1 MSETD
6 PLRQNSVVSTAL
18 RRPITML
25 MMFASVMVLGV
36 IAVLNIPLELIPS
49 GMAAPFLSVE
59 VPYANATAQD
69 VEDKIT
75 RLLEAELATTP
86 KLDQISATSSS
97 SRARV
102 NMSFD
107 QDTDM
112 DVAYREVR
120 DRIARVRPDLPED
133 VKQVDIQK
141 HSADNIA
148 LAFYGVNWDEGLD
161 NANDIIDRHLMRR
174 LERIE
179 GVGMVNAWG
188 KADREIRIEV
198 DRELAEAANLNIFEI
213 AQTLSSSHFNL
224 ASGTLEEAESTYLLR
239 SMAEYQSLEELEE
252 VVVGPND
259 LRLADVAQV
268 LYEYPEQD
276 RFDRYNGRESMALF
290 VIKEAQANTVE
301 VSERVKAEI
310 EEAMKDPALEPF
322 EIMPIFV
329 QGNTIVTG
337 LTQVVESGLQGGVLA
352 LFVLLFFLRRLRL
365 TVVIALAI
373 PLSMFMSLPFMY
385 FSGQTINLVSLIGLM
400 ICIGLVVDN
409 SVVVAENIARYRSRG
424 VSRFAAALH
433 GTSEVALPITLATA
447 TTMVVFLPAALLS
460 SGSMQFLMIRMVTPV
475 CVSLLAS
482 LFVALVLIPMAAA
495 FVLDRELFADAPPG
509 SFRARL
515 LVIDQWWKARLSW
528 IYERTFGRVAE
539 LYGRLLRLSLRR
551 RVDVVLIGLMAMA
564 SLAIPA
570 NPETGVR
577 FVGEQNMGGRQV
589 RVTYTMPQD
598 VTLDESDVFVR
609 ELEQWFAANR
619 TDWRVDGEF
628 IQVEPGFINIQ
639 FFFAPPQDSDPPY
652 RETGKS
658 IYEQMPEPPGWTKRS
673 EFSESD
679 GGSNMTFPVFIY
691 GDDHRTVQNVK
702 TRLSLELAEVEGVIS
717 VLGKSRDDTQRDELA
732 LSLDPVMSQRL
743 GISAGM
749 VGNTVAY
756 ALRGSPLPR
765 FHGPD
770 REIDV
775 WIRYEKADREELD
788 DLLEFKV
795 PTAAGTA
802 VPIRTVTTKEVQKGE
817 TVLVRNN
824 KRVAALVEL
833 ELDPADR
840 EAAMAAIQTRLAE
853 YDLPPGVSFDGDQEQ
868 RKLGDATT
876 DLIGAMILA
885 TIFIFL
891 IMGFL
896 FESFVLPLSVLPAIP
911 LSFVGVWWFLYMTN
925 SNLDGLA
932 SIGLLLLLG
941 VVVNN
946 AIVLVDF
953 INNARAQGLERTE
966 AVVEAGVQRF
976 RPIFMTALTT
986 VGGMLPLAFADAP
999 AEGIPYGPFGK
1010 TLVGGMTTSTI
1021 LTLVIVP
1028 VSYTAFD
1035 DLRVLVTRW
1044 TARVFKRRSPEGAEM
1059 GAEPSV
1065 EAADA
1070 GAEPSA
1076 EAVDAGAEPSAEQAE
1091 D

>member
-1 MSETD
+1 MKSTD
-6 PLRQNSVVSTAL
+6 ALRRNSVVETAL

-25 MMFASVMVLGV
+25 MIFASVMVLGV

-49 GMAAPFLSVE
+49 GAAAPFLSVE

-75 RLLEAELATTP
+75 RPLESELATTP
-86 KLDQISATSSS
+86 QLDQISATSSS

-102 NMSFD
+102 NLVFD
-107 QDTDM
+107 QDADM
-112 DVAYREVR
+112 DIAYREVR
-120 DRIARVRPDLPED
+120 DRIARVRPDLPDD
-133 VKQVDIQK
+133 VQQIDIQK

-148 LAFYGVNWDEGLD
+148 LAFYGVNWDEGID
-161 NANDIIDRHLMRR
+161 NANDIIDRRLMRR

-188 KADREIRIEV
+188 KADREIRIQV
-198 DRELAEAANLNIFEI
+198 DRELAEAANLNIFNI
-213 AQTLSSSHFNL
+213 AQRLQSSHFNL
-224 ASGTLEEAESTYLLR
+224 ASGTLEEAQSTYLLR
-239 SMAEYQSLEELEE
+239 SMAEYQSTEELEE

-259 LRLADVAQV
+259 VRLGDVAKV
-268 LYEYPEQD
+268 VYEFPEQE
-276 RFDRYNGRESMALF
+276 RFDRYNGRESMAIF

-301 VSERVKAEI
+301 VSERVKAEVA
-310 EEAMKDPALEPF
+310 EAMKDPALAPF
-322 EIMPIFV
+322 EIMPIFI

-337 LTQVVESGLQGGVLA
+337 LEQVVESGLQGGVLA

-373 PLSMFMSLPFMY
+373 PLSMFMALPFMY

-460 SGSMQFLMIRMVTPV
+460 SGSIQFFMIRMVTPV

-495 FVLDRELFADAPPG
+495 FVLDRDVLSDAKPG
-509 SFRARL
+509 SLRAKL
-515 LVIDQWWKARLSW
+515 LTADQWWKAKLSW
-528 IYERTFGRVAE
+528 AYERSFGRLGQ
-539 LYGRLLRLSLRR
+539 LYGRVLRLSLRH
-551 RVDVVLIGLMAMA
+551 RVDVVLIGLLAIA
-564 SLAIPA
+564 SIAIPA

-577 FVGEQNMGGRQV
+577 RAGDQNMGGRQV
-589 RVTYTMPQD
+589 RITYTMPQD
-598 VTLDESDVFVR
+598 VTLDEADTFVR
-609 ELEQWFAANR
+609 GLEAWFADNR
-619 TDWRVDGEF
+619 ADWGVDGEF
-628 IQVEPGFINIQ
+628 VQVEPGFVTIQ
-639 FFFAPPQDSDPPY
+639 LFFAAPQDGDPPY
-652 RETGKS
+652 REVGKE
-658 IYEQMPEPPGWTKRS
+658 IFDQMPEPPGWTKRS
-673 EFSESD
+673 DFAESD
-679 GGSNMTFPVFIY
+679 GGASTSFPVFIY
-691 GDDHRTVQNVK
+691 GDDHRSVQDVK
-702 TRLSLELAEVEGVIS
+702 TALSHELEQVEGVIS
-717 VLGKSRDDTQRDELA
+717 ILGKSRDDSQRDELA
-732 LSLDPVMSQRL
+732 LSLDPVMAERL
-743 GISAGM
+743 GVSAGL

-765 FHGPD
+765 FSGPE
-770 REIDV
+770 REIEV

-795 PTAAGTA
+795 PTSAGTA
-802 VPIRTVTTKEVQKGE
+802 VPIRTVTTKQVKKGE

-824 KRVAALVEL
+824 KRVAALIEL
-833 ELDPADR
+833 ELDPEQRKQAIANVQALLR
-840 EAAMAAIQTRLAE
+840 EYE
-853 YDLPPGVSFDGDQEQ
+853 LPPGVSFDSDQEA
-868 RKLGDATT
+868 RKIGDGTT
-876 DLIGAMILA
+876 DLIMAMVLA
-885 TIFIFL
+885 SIFIFL

-911 LSFVGVWWFLYMTN
+911 LSFVGVWWFLYLTD
-925 SNLDGLA
+925 SDLDPLA
-932 SIGLLLLLG
+932 GIGLLLLLG

-953 INNARAQGLERTE
+953 IQNARAQGLERTD

-1021 LTLVIVP
+1021 LTLIVVP

-1035 DLRVLVTRW
+1035 DLRVMVERW
-1044 TARVFKRRSPEGAEM
+1044 VARVFRRKQGESADDGGA
-1059 GAEPSV
+1059 
-1065 EAADA
+1065 
-1070 GAEPSA
+1070 
-1076 EAVDAGAEPSAEQAE
+1076 
-1091 D
+1091 